1 MTDPIVASI
10 LALVFGLLIG
20 SFLNVVI
27 FRLPRDLSVVSP
39 SRSFCPECEYQIAWY
54 DNIPV
59 VSWLLLGRKCRNC
72 RVPIPWRYPAVELL
86 TGILFFLAFWKL
98 GPTWAA
104 AKLSVYF
111 ALLVALLFTDLDTR
125 ILPDELTIGGALA
138 GIGFASLV
146 MLDPIFSS
154 FLVSYKTPAW
164 QASMLE
170 SAIGAIFPALVLWSF
185 GMLYEKVRKR
195 EGLGFGDVKMIA
207 MVGAFTGTL
216 GAFFTLMLG
225 SALGSITGLAYIW
238 FAKKD
243 ASTYELP
250 LGTFLAI
257 VALMLELLRIF

>member
-59 VSWLLLGRKCRNC
+59 VSWLRLGRKCRNC
-72 RVPIPWRYPAVELL
+72 RTPIPWRYPAVELL
-86 TGILFFLAFWKL
+86 TGILFLIAVWKL

-104 AKLSVYF
+104 IKLCLYF
-111 ALLVALLFTDLDTR
+111 AILVALLFTDLDTR

-146 MLDPIFSS
+146 LLEPIFAS
-154 FLVSYKTPAW
+154 FFLPVQTAPW
-164 QASMLE
+164 ITSMVE
-170 SAIGAIFPALVLWSF
+170 AAIGAVFPALVLWSF
-185 GMLYEKVRKR
+185 GTLYEKIRKR

-225 SALGSITGLAYIW
+225 SAVGSIAGLAYIYI
-238 FAKKD
+238 AKKD

-250 LGTFLAI
+250 LGTFLAV
-257 VALMLELLRIF
+257 VALLLELLRIF